1 MSISLNKYF
10 SFLNESKFNFEIENL
25 ELLPISDEHN
35 LLFGNINFESPVIF
49 PNYDIDSDSIN
60 SNSNSKYQFI
70 SFQITS
76 QGEVSFADETG
87 DGNYGTYYLYSHH
100 ELNELISMMQLY
112 DGSNTN
118 LNTITFRDFQLDNV
132 LDIFIYIPDIWNDKL
147 VEINQFS
154 NILPA
159 SMIKELFQLLS
170 FDYYFIDDEELF
182 FKEYTFTYN
191 LFIKEFENFIDSNDI
206 NNKIIFTP
214 ISEVQILLDENLAS
228 TICDDFIDFRIKLG
242 IKTKGKFSIQYLLTY
257 FHTVDGE
264 FLINEIN
271 KCLLSKI
278 SFGNLKIKAPKDYY
292 LQIIYSIAIRYQI
305 KAYQEVSKNLAK
317 VNIRDVKDFYKSR
330 RLIVKDFIINKNNFK
345 FLDTL
350 SNPLPYNIE
359 KCYRSYLRS
368 AEELDK
374 LTFGSKLY
382 NLVLKSIVLYPL
394 EELIYLGFDKNHE
407 IIDILAVIKN
417 NKAVSDGTWIEL
429 FSILVKFVSKRNEI
443 KLEFFGSF
451 IFEANKKIVPILKNL
466 IPSRNEVHHYRE
478 HYGTWLK
485 ILDSNLPEI
494 LDFLRIHLSGILLL
508 KILNQNFKKDG
519 LYIKAKKIMGYE
531 VDIETIEFKTH
542 LDGKHFIQD
551 ELIFYKNNSNYS
563 IPLNNFFTMEF
574 IKIDAIK
581 MGIISKYQDGVPQF
595 EY

>member
-1 MSISLNKYF
+1 MNISLNNYL
-10 SFLNESKFNFEIENL
+10 SFLNESKFNFEIEDL
-25 ELLPISDEHN
+25 EILAISEEHN

-49 PNYDIDSDSIN
+49 PNYDIDSDFIK

-70 SFQITS
+70 SIKITS
-76 QGEVSFADETG
+76 QGEVLFADETG
-87 DGNYGTYYLYSHH
+87 DGDYGTYYLYSHH
-100 ELNELISMMQLY
+100 ELNELISMVKLY
-112 DGSNTN
+112 DGTITN
-118 LNTITFRDFQLDNV
+118 LNTITFKDFQLDKV

-147 VEINQFS
+147 VDINQLS
-154 NILPA
+154 NIFPD

-170 FDYYFIDDEELF
+170 FDYYFTDADEF
-182 FKEYTFTYN
+182 FYTKYPYN
-191 LFIKEFENFIDSNDI
+191 SFIKEFKNFIDSNDL

-214 ISEVQILLDENLAS
+214 ISEVQILLDENSAS

-242 IKTKGKFSIQYLLTY
+242 IKTKGNFSIQYLLEY
-257 FHTVDGE
+257 FDTVDGE

-271 KCLLSKI
+271 KCLLSKT

-292 LQIIYSIAIRYQI
+292 LQIIYSIAIRCQI
-305 KAYQEVSKNLAK
+305 KAYQKVSNSLAK
-317 VNIRDVKDFYKSR
+317 VNIRDVKDLYKSR

-417 NKAVSDGTWIEL
+417 NKPVSDGSWIEL
-429 FSILVKFVSKRNEI
+429 FNVLIRFVSKKDEI
-443 KLEFFGSF
+443 KLEFFGNF
-451 IFEANKKIVPILKNL
+451 ITEANKKIVPILKKI

-494 LDFLRIHLSGILLL
+494 LDFLRINLSGILLL

-551 ELIFYKNNSNYS
+551 ELIFYKNNTNYS

-581 MGIISKYQDGVPQF
+581 MGIISKYQDGVPEF